1 MAQSKTRRRLRL
13 ACCGNSS
20 ALRRMLCLL
29 LVVIATAPARAEPPG
44 QRFVAISFH
53 DVVDQP
59 GDLGADAVTTRT
71 FVQFLDWL
79 KGTGWTPVSLDDVS
93 AAARGQRRLPDK
105 AITADL
111 RRRQSKPLHA
121 CLPAAEGLSLPGRGC
136 AGRKLDGGSG
146 RRHPCS
152 TAIGRCRV
160 RISFPGTR
168 RGRCKRLASS
178 SSLPTATTY
187 IAPSGPIR
195 RAT

>member
-1 MAQSKTRRRLRL
+1 
-13 ACCGNSS
+13 
-20 ALRRMLCLL
+20 MLCLL

-105 AITADL
+105 AILLTFDDGYRSLYTRVFPLLKAYHYPVVAALVGSWMEDRAGGTRAL
-111 RRRQSKPLHA
+111 RR
-121 CLPAAEGLSLPGRGC
+121 
-136 AGRKLDGGSG
+136 
-146 RRHPCS
+146 
-152 TAIGRCRV
+152 
-160 RISFPGTR
+160 
-168 RGRCKRLASS
+168 
-178 SSLPTATTY
+178 
-187 IAPSGPIR
+187 
-195 RAT
+195 